1 MAAGEMEARMAI
13 ETRNAR
19 EARGSRSWV
28 GKSVAVVAA
37 IVAGTA
43 ANAQVPLVASGLG
56 GGVRLHNT
64 DLAVLEAGEAR
75 KDLPC
80 VVSPNKAFLGF
91 DLRFHAGYDLSIPM
105 KELAGNENL
114 LTILFRVAPE
124 KQRDQY
130 QYFVQRIRVPSIE
143 EEAKGDALMQGGFDL
158 GEGKYYIDL
167 LVRDRSERVCSH
179 SWDVEAQLPAK
190 DKQIELVMAPGAI
203 EPMQPGQFEH
213 EPPVERDTSKPLLD
227 IKVLMNFAPQ
237 RATASTLRPH
247 DTAALVSILRTISR
261 DPRIGKFTLVAFNLQ
276 EQRVFFR
283 QDAADRIDFPGL
295 GESLNSL
302 NLGTVDLQRLS
313 DKHGDTN
320 FLADLIAKEVS
331 PGATDALIFAGPKA
345 MLEEN
350 IPTAQIRQVGDIE
363 YPVFYMNYNLYPQA
377 NPWRDTIGNAVKILK
392 GFEYTI
398 TRPRDLWFAVTDL
411 VGRVVEAR
419 ITKRD
424 PERVSLK

>member
-1 MAAGEMEARMAI
+1 M
-13 ETRNAR
+13 
-19 EARGSRSWV
+19 RGFL
-28 GKSVAVVAA
+28 KSSAVAVVAVM
-37 IVAGTA
+37 VAATA
-43 ANAQVPLVASGLG
+43 ARGQVPLIGSGPA

-64 DLAVLEAGEAR
+64 DLAVLEAGDPR

-105 KELAGNENL
+105 KELAGSENL

-124 KQRDQY
+124 GQRDHY
-130 QYFVQRIRVPSIE
+130 QYFLQRIRVPSIE
-143 EEAKGDALMQGGFDL
+143 EEAKGDAQMQGGFDL

-167 LVRDRSERVCSH
+167 LVRDRTERVCSH
-179 SWDVEAQLPAK
+179 TWDVEAQLPPK
-190 DKQIELVMAPGAI
+190 DKQIGMVMPPGAI
-203 EPMQPGQFEH
+203 EPMQPGQFEL
-213 EPPVERDTSKPLLD
+213 EPPVARDTSTPLLN

-261 DPRIGKFTLVAFNLQ
+261 DPRIGKFTLVAFNLH

-302 NLGTVDLQRLS
+302 NLGTVDLKRLS

-320 FLADLIAKEVS
+320 FLADLIAKEVA

-350 IPTAQIRQVGDIE
+350 IPTDQIRQVGEIE
-363 YPVFYMNYNLYPQA
+363 YPVFYMNYNLNPQA

-411 VGRVVEAR
+411 VGRVVETRNANR
-419 ITKRD
+419 IAS
-424 PERVSLK
+424 VSNK